1 MPHRRRSSMMA
12 GMAGG
17 RASRRNSHRSKR
29 RRSNRGSTPSVDA
42 DPKTA
47 HPTTM
52 LPPPR
57 RPTTTTTTTTTTTM
71 RSHGCHSCRVRRIC
85 VPIGIWPIRPRRC
98 SPGNAETGVD
108 GPPYAR
114 RETIQ
119 VRRVEGE
126 VMRMRG
132 GDEAEGQ
139 SSQGCV
145 FDPPDGGGGGGGTT
159 GWRCRSRPSASRRH
173 HYGARDRRR

>member
-52 LPPPR
+52 LPPPPR
-57 RPTTTTTTTTTTTM
+57 RPTTTTTTTTTTM

-98 SPGNAETGVD
+98 SPGNAGTRTG
-108 GPPYAR
+108 GR
-114 RETIQ
+114 RTSVCPTRDYTGSTRGGGGDEDERGGRGGRSVVPGVC
-119 VRRVEGE
+119 VRPSRW
-126 VMRMRG
+126 RRRRG
-132 GDEAEGQ
+132 GD
-139 SSQGCV
+139 
-145 FDPPDGGGGGGGTT
+145 DGMAM
-159 GWRCRSRPSASRRH
+159 SK
-173 HYGARDRRR
+173 

>member
-47 HPTTM
+47 HPPTM
-52 LPPPR
+52 LPPPPR

-98 SPGNAETGVD
+98 SPGNAGTRTG
-108 GPPYAR
+108 GR
-114 RETIQ
+114 RTSVCPTRDYTGSTRGGGGDEDERGGRGGRSVVPGVC
-119 VRRVEGE
+119 VRPSRW
-126 VMRMRG
+126 RRRRG
-132 GDEAEGQ
+132 GD
-139 SSQGCV
+139 
-145 FDPPDGGGGGGGTT
+145 DGMAM
-159 GWRCRSRPSASRRH
+159 SK
-173 HYGARDRRR
+173 

>member
-42 DPKTA
+42 DPNTA

-52 LPPPR
+52 LPPPPR
-57 RPTTTTTTTTTTTM
+57 RPTTRTTTTTM

-85 VPIGIWPIRPRRC
+85 VHIGIWPIRPRRC
-98 SPGNAETGVD
+98 SPGNAGTRTG
-108 GPPYAR
+108 GR
-114 RETIQ
+114 RTSVCPTRDYTGSTRGGGGDEDERGGRGGRSVVPGVC
-119 VRRVEGE
+119 VRPSRW
-126 VMRMRG
+126 RRRRG
-132 GDEAEGQ
+132 GD
-139 SSQGCV
+139 
-145 FDPPDGGGGGGGTT
+145 DGMAM
-159 GWRCRSRPSASRRH
+159 SK
-173 HYGARDRRR
+173 